1 MALWG
6 SGVRLPTAPPLKKRV
21 YTKVWGSHA
30 SLVHRVH
37 THDGGFRI
45 FDHFPALRIKPTQKN
60 ALLDQNGSE
69 AGRV

>member
-6 SGVRLPTAPPLKKRV
+6 SGVRLPTAPPLKKGV
-21 YTKVWGSHA
+21 YTKIWGFDA
-30 SLVHRVH
+30 SLVQS
-37 THDGGFRI
+37 HDEGFYI

>member
-21 YTKVWGSHA
+21 YTTVWDPMPPGATPMMGDSVLSIAFLH
-30 SLVHRVH
+30 S
-37 THDGGFRI
+37 
-45 FDHFPALRIKPTQKN
+45 ALNQGKKS

>member
-1 MALWG
+1 L
-6 SGVRLPTAPPLKKRV
+6 VQ
-21 YTKVWGSHA
+21 SH
-30 SLVHRVH
+30 
-37 THDGGFRI
+37 DEGFYI